1 VKIHTLPAWVD
12 RHQVVEVEDHVT
24 EVVRDIRRYSD
35 RIDIYWNE
43 EGQEFDL
50 VERCLD
56 GNQRLIFSVP
66 ELDGRVLDRL
76 HRADHWYGNEV
87 PTHILPDDEDFVSE
101 MDAKNEQEERESMA
115 GAMDKIKGVGEEL
128 AWALEAVND
137 RPSVGGSI
145 SVPKDVHA

>member
-1 VKIHTLPAWVD
+1 MKIHTLPAWVD
-12 RHQVVEVEDHVT
+12 RHQVVKVEDHVT
-24 EVVRDIRRYSD
+24 AVVRDVHSYSD

-43 EGQEFDL
+43 EGLEFDL

-56 GNQRLIFSVP
+56 GSERLIFSVP

-76 HRADHWYGNEV
+76 HRADHWYGNDV
-87 PTHILPDDEDFVSE
+87 PTHIRPDDEDFVSE
-101 MDAKNEQEERESMA
+101 MDALDEQEEKELRAKHMQEIMA
-115 GAMDKIKGVGEEL
+115 CGEEL

-145 SVPKDVHA
+145 SVPKDVHG